1 LTSKSGCETVERV
14 RLGLR
19 LQLLFLLGAL
29 LVAAFVPLFFATSTY
44 TQVALERQQRAA
56 ALHLGRSLAAVLTTT
71 RGKRDADALLF
82 EASRQVTSG
91 AVQAIAVYDSQ
102 GQAIARAGE
111 PELVDLLPHA
121 PAADRRV
128 HTVDTARGPALVV
141 YTPDADGGVATVS
154 RVDPITTTASALTR
168 ITALYMGASAIA
180 LLVFAYFG
188 LTRWIVRP
196 ILSLGEAAQRVAG
209 GARRLEPIVDAPPE
223 LVTLSQSLSTMT
235 ARLRGEEEA
244 LRRKVEE
251 VEEATEDL
259 RTAQASL
266 VRSERL
272 ATVGRLAA
280 GLAHEIGNPLSA
292 VVGLC
297 DLALDESSS
306 DAERRDFVARIKR
319 EAERIHRVITDLLT
333 YARPG
338 RSSAEVS
345 SGSVADAIAQVR
357 ALLAPQKE
365 LQALG
370 LSIEVEAGLPPVSL
384 SDGELVQVV
393 LNLVMNAADACDK
406 SGRTMVKAI
415 RGGKGVLLSIED
427 DGPGVAAEVK
437 DSLFEP
443 FVTTKDIGH
452 GTGLGL
458 SVSRGLVEGA
468 GGTITLDR
476 DYAPG
481 ARFVI
486 DLPAV
491 PA

>member
-1 LTSKSGCETVERV
+1 LTCKSACETVEHV

-29 LVAAFVPLFFATSTY
+29 LLAAFVPLFYATSTY
-44 TQVALERQQRAA
+44 TRVALEKQERQS
-56 ALHLGRSLAAVLTTT
+56 ALHLGRSIAAVL
-71 RGKRDADALLF
+71 RSARRMRSPDALLS

-91 AVQAIAVYDSQ
+91 AVQAIAIYDRA
-102 GQAIARAGE
+102 GQPIARAGE

-121 PAADRRV
+121 PAASQRLR
-128 HTVDTARGPALVV
+128 TFDTERGPALLV
-141 YTPDADGGVATVS
+141 YTPDDDGGVATVS
-154 RVDPITTTASALTR
+154 RVDPVTTRASALAS
-168 ITALYMGASAIA
+168 ITALYMGASAVA

-209 GARRLEPIVDAPPE
+209 GARRLEPIIDAPPE
-223 LVTLSQSLSTMT
+223 LVALSHSLSTMT

-244 LRRKVEE
+244 LVRKVEE
-251 VEEATEDL
+251 VEHATEEL
-259 RTAQASL
+259 RGAQASL

-297 DLALDESSS
+297 DLAQDETST
-306 DAERRDFVARIKR
+306 DAERRDFVTRIKR
-319 EAERIHRVITDLLT
+319 EAERIHRVLTDLLT

-338 RSSAEVS
+338 RKDAPDIP
-345 SGSVADAIAQVR
+345 GSVAEAVAQVR
-357 ALLAPQKE
+357 ALLAPQKDLQGLE
-365 LQALG
+365 LRIELARALPA
-370 LSIEVEAGLPPVSL
+370 VTLP
-384 SDGELVQVV
+384 DGELVQVV
-393 LNLVMNAADACDK
+393 LNLVMNAADACQQT
-406 SGRTMVKAI
+406 GRVLVKAEA
-415 RGGKGVLLSIED
+415 GGQGVLLSVED
-427 DGPGVAAEVK
+427 DGPGVATEVK

-443 FVTTKDIGH
+443 FVTTKEVGR

-458 SVSRGLVEGA
+458 SVSRGLVESA
-468 GGTITLDR
+468 GGTISLDR
-476 DYAPG
+476 SYAPG

-486 DLPAV
+486 DLPRA
-491 PA
+491 PG

>member
-1 LTSKSGCETVERV
+1 VNHV

-44 TQVALERQQRAA
+44 TRVALERQQRQS
-56 ALHLGRSLAAVLTTT
+56 ALHLGRSIAAVFATT
-71 RGKRDADALLF
+71 RRLRSTEALLY

-91 AVQAIAVYDSQ
+91 AVQAIAIYD
-102 GQAIARAGE
+102 QAGKPIVRTGE
-111 PELVDLLPHA
+111 PELVDFLPHA
-121 PAADRRV
+121 PASPQRLR
-128 HTVDTARGPALVV
+128 TFDTARGPALLV
-141 YTPDADGGVATVS
+141 YTPDAEGGVATVS
-154 RVDPITTTASALTR
+154 RVDPVTTKASALSR

-196 ILSLGEAAQRVAG
+196 ILSLGQAAQSVAA
-209 GARRLEPIVDAPPE
+209 GARRLEPIADAPPE
-223 LVTLSQSLSTMT
+223 LIALSQSLSTMT

-244 LRRKVEE
+244 LLHKVQE
-251 VEEATEDL
+251 VERATEDL
-259 RTAQASL
+259 RSAQASL

-297 DLALDESSS
+297 DLALDETST
-306 DAERRDFVARIKR
+306 DIERRDFVSRIKR
-319 EAERIHRVITDLLT
+319 EAERIHHVITDLLM

-338 RSSAEVS
+338 RDAVLDVP
-345 SGSVADAIAQVR
+345 GSVAEATLQVQ
-357 ALLAPQKE
+357 ALLRPQKDLKGLDLRIE
-365 LQALG
+365 LDPALPRV
-370 LSIEVEAGLPPVSL
+370 LLP
-384 SDGELVQVV
+384 DGELVQVV
-393 LNLVMNAADACDK
+393 LNLVMNAADACDRT
-406 SGRTMVKAI
+406 GRVLVKAE
-415 RGGKGVLLSIED
+415 RGGQGVLLSVED
-427 DGPGVAAEVK
+427 DGPGVAAAVT

-443 FVTTKDIGH
+443 FVTTKEVGR

-458 SVSRGLVEGA
+458 SVSRGLVESA
-468 GGTITLDR
+468 GGTISLDKS
-476 DYAPG
+476 YTAG

-491 PA
+491 LA

>member
-1 LTSKSGCETVERV
+1 MTSKSGYETVEHV

-29 LVAAFVPLFFATSTY
+29 LLAAFVPLFFATSTY
-44 TQVALERQQRAA
+44 TRVALEKQQRAA
-56 ALHLGRSLAAVLTTT
+56 ALHLGRSIAAVLTTT
-71 RGKRDADALLF
+71 RGQRDTNAVLA

-91 AVQAIAVYDSQ
+91 AVQAIAVYDPA
-102 GQAIARAGE
+102 GKAIARTGE
-111 PELVDLLPHA
+111 PELVDLLPRA
-121 PAADRRV
+121 PTQEHRLT
-128 HTVDTARGPALVV
+128 TVETARGPALLV
-141 YTPDADGGVATVS
+141 YTPGPDGGIATVS
-154 RVDPITTTASALTR
+154 RVDPVTTRANALTR
-168 ITALYMGASAIA
+168 MMALYMGASAIA

-196 ILSLGEAAQRVAG
+196 ILSLGEAARQVAS
-209 GARRLEPIVDAPPE
+209 GARRLDPITDAPPE
-223 LVTLSQSLSTMT
+223 LVALSQSFSTMT

-251 VEEATEDL
+251 VERATEEL

-272 ATVGRLAA
+272 ATVGRLSA

-297 DLALDESSS
+297 DLAQDDGSS
-306 DAERRDFVARIKR
+306 DAERRDFIARIKR

-338 RSSAEVS
+338 RKSAPGS
-345 SGSVADAIAQVR
+345 PGSVFEAVSQVR
-357 ALLAPQKE
+357 ALLAPQKDLQTLE
-365 LQALG
+365 LTIQVD
-370 LSIEVEAGLPPVSL
+370 SGLPAVSL
-384 SDGELVQVV
+384 PDGELVQVV

-406 SGRTMVKAI
+406 TGLVTVKAR
-415 RGGKGVLLSIED
+415 RGERGVVLSVED
-427 DGPGVAAEVK
+427 DGPGVASEVK

-443 FVTTKDIGH
+443 FVTTKEVGR

-458 SVSRGLVEGA
+458 SVSRGLVESA

-476 DYAPG
+476 SHAPG

-486 DLPAV
+486 ELPA
-491 PA
+491 ASG